1 MSTKRN
7 AGLHPES
14 LSLLRSIENEK
25 SNRRNSTPAD
35 RALGKTTP
43 GGTLTLVKLFGG
55 FGVASLAIASYVS
68 GYKSYDHAKLLGD
81 STGGKV
87 VLHTGCSPVAQV
99 RSRDS
104 RLFFSLSLSL
114 RGPFFLNWKSVFR
127 ERERE
132 TTDDD
137 VNTCRSMIKKRSDW
151 RLIVLL
157 FLFLCRLCRRRRS

>member
-35 RALGKTTP
+35 RALGKTTFT
-43 GGTLTLVKLFGG
+43 GGTTLVKLFGG

-68 GYKSYDHAKLLGD
+68 GYKSTSKELLSLGENKSAKN
-81 STGGKV
+81 KV

-99 RSRDS
+99 RFRDLIEQRRGLSRVQD
-104 RLFFSLSLSL
+104 
-114 RGPFFLNWKSVFR
+114 
-127 ERERE
+127 
-132 TTDDD
+132 
-137 VNTCRSMIKKRSDW
+137 
-151 RLIVLL
+151 
-157 FLFLCRLCRRRRS
+157 

>member
-14 LSLLRSIENEK
+14 LSLLRSIENEN

-35 RALGKTTP
+35 RAGKTTP

-68 GYKSYDHAKLLGD
+68 GYKSTSRELLSLGENKSAKN
-81 STGGKV
+81 KV

-99 RSRDS
+99 RFRDLIEQ
-104 RLFFSLSLSL
+104 RRGLSLS
-114 RGPFFLNWKSVFR
+114 S
-127 ERERE
+127 
-132 TTDDD
+132 
-137 VNTCRSMIKKRSDW
+137 
-151 RLIVLL
+151 RLKIFV
-157 FLFLCRLCRRRRS
+157 SSYY

>member
-25 SNRRNSTPAD
+25 SHRRNSTPAD
-35 RALGKTTP
+35 RALGKTTFT

-68 GYKSYDHAKLLGD
+68 GYKSTSRELLSLGENKVKN
-81 STGGKV
+81 KV

-99 RSRDS
+99 RFRDLIEQRRGLSRVQD
-104 RLFFSLSLSL
+104 
-114 RGPFFLNWKSVFR
+114 
-127 ERERE
+127 
-132 TTDDD
+132 
-137 VNTCRSMIKKRSDW
+137 
-151 RLIVLL
+151 
-157 FLFLCRLCRRRRS
+157 

>member
-1 MSTKRN
+1 M
-7 AGLHPES
+7 
-14 LSLLRSIENEK
+14 LL
-25 SNRRNSTPAD
+25 
-35 RALGKTTP
+35 
-43 GGTLTLVKLFGG
+43 KLFGG
-55 FGVASLAIASYVS
+55 IGVASLAIASYVS

-99 RSRDS
+99 RE
-104 RLFFSLSLSL
+104 RLNETFFFLSLSL

-127 ERERE
+127 KRERRP
-132 TTDDD
+132 TTDDDD
-137 VNTCRSMIKKRSDW
+137 VNTYRSMIKKRSDW